1 MATPA
6 LITGTLKFC
15 PRVGVLVGQF
25 AELRRVI
32 TAADVSAY
40 AALLGD
46 SNPLHTDAAFA
57 ATTPWKRPI
66 AHGMISAGLIPT
78 IFGATIPSSVYVSQ
92 TIRFKRPVYV
102 GDAVR
107 ARVEVCAVNARKISG
122 GTVHQFALCKTVVTL
137 EEGGLEAIDGE
148 AVAMMPSLAAD
159 ETRAA

>member
-1 MATPA
+1 MSSQA
-6 LITGTLKFC
+6 LITGTLPFC

-25 AELRRVI
+25 AELQRVV

-92 TIRFKRPVYV
+92 TLRFTRPVFV
-102 GDAVR
+102 GDTVR
-107 ARVEVCAVNARKISG
+107 ARVEVRAVAARKIGG
-122 GTVHQFALCKTVVTL
+122 GTVHQFATCATTVTL
-137 EEGGLEAIDGE
+137 EDGGLVAVDGE
-148 AVAMMPSLAAD
+148 AVAMMPALADGDAQP
-159 ETRAA
+159 